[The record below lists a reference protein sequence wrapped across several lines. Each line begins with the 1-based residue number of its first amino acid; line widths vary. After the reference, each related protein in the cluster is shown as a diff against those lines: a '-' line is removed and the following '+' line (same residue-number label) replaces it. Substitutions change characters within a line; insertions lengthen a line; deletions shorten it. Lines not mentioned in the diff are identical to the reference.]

1 MYRERREKSPG
12 AFCFWTPHV
21 KAIEL
26 YYSRGLDVL
35 AGKIRALS
43 PSIEML
49 PSFGFSEWKNIVA
62 DIKQQPDDTRI
73 VIFGHSMGA
82 NQAAA
87 AAAELGKRTV
97 DLIAAFD
104 PTIWYPVENL
114 GANVGRALWFRGT
127 DLFSP
132 FGHGRLKA
140 GADFKGK
147 LERFDIGERHEN
159 IDDNE
164 DLHTIVLDAVRELS
178 V

>member
-1 MYRERREKSPG
+1 M
-12 AFCFWTPHV
+12 
-21 KAIEL
+21 
-26 YYSRGLDVL
+26 L
-35 AGKIRALS
+35 AEKIRALGS
-43 PSIEML
+43 NIEML
-49 PSFGFSEWKNIVA
+49 PSFGFSEWKSIVA
-62 DIKQQPDDTRI
+62 DIKKQPDDARI

-87 AAAELGKRTV
+87 AAAELGKRAV

-104 PTIWYPVENL
+104 PTIWYPVEDL

-127 DLFSP
+127 NIFSP

-140 GADFKGK
+140 GVDFKGE

-164 DLHTIVLDAVRELS
+164 DLHAIVLDAVRKLS
-178 V
+178 A